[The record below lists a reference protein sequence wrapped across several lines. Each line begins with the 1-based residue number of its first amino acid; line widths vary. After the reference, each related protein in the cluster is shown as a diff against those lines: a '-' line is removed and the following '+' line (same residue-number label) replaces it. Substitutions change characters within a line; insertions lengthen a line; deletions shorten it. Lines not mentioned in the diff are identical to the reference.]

1 MIKVSHITCGVVAAA
16 FLCVSLIAGSAF
28 AEAQEHFDFT
38 KTSTLIR
45 EMEPRS
51 DFPVAIT
58 LASDYTDTLLGL
70 GETIQPAAKVAIVQ
84 FIKNAQQPN
93 GGFVADSSSKDASLL
108 YTQLALDTL
117 AELNELKE
125 IDASRVKSFVT
136 TLKNAD
142 GGFGF
147 SQNAPASTLPTTY
160 YAVRT
165 LQIVGGLDRV
175 DRAKT
180 VAYVQEF
187 EKQSGGFGFVRQ
199 VGVATPRNTYMAL
212 YILKTLGALNDST
225 RESCLQFLATT
236 PYLNEKSRQM
246 PDLNELSY
254 TVESLQMLNAA
265 ERLDRKRTLAFL
277 KRLYIPVNGGFGPLL
292 GYGSTPGSTA
302 TAVRILSEIG
312 A

>member
-1 MIKVSHITCGVVAAA
+1 MIKVSSFTCSIAAA
-16 FLCVSLIAGSAF
+16 ALCFASLFICNAF
-28 AEAQEHFDFT
+28 ADTAKNFDLA
-38 KTSTLIR
+38 KTGSLMR
-45 EMEPRS
+45 EMVARP
-51 DFPVAIT
+51 DFPVAMS
-58 LASDYTDTLLGL
+58 LASDYTETLLGL
-70 GETIQPAAKVAIVQ
+70 GEEIKPAEKTAIVK
-84 FIKNAQQPN
+84 FIKNAQQTN
-93 GGFVADSSSKDASLL
+93 GGFVAESSSKDASLL

-117 AELNELKE
+117 AELNELKK
-125 IDASRVKSFVT
+125 IDASRVKSFVA

-147 SQNAPASTLPTTY
+147 SQNSPASTLPTTF

-165 LQIVGGLDRV
+165 LETVGGLDRV

-180 VAYVQEF
+180 VAYVQGF

-254 TVESLQMLNAA
+254 TVESLQMLNAT
-265 ERLDRKRTLAFL
+265 ERLDHKRTLAFL